1 MMRLLLVYIAL
12 TLSWIQTT
20 KADSSPNPPLLP
32 PVLKLVTVDH
42 ATASATLS
50 WLPGSSSGISGFV
63 VYRYR
68 NNEGYAI
75 DTIRDPGILTYTDY
89 SSGALFYSESYV
101 VAAFDSERNISPLS
115 NSLSTIFLE
124 ASIDTCNLTIGM
136 NWTPFTPVASNT
148 TGYEILISEGGETVS
163 SGILS
168 PAETSRTI
176 SAFSFHTTYTFLIR
190 AILSDG
196 ESSLSN
202 RVILS
207 TDMPRP
213 PAWIEISAVYVN
225 SADEIGL
232 NIEYDPLS
240 EITLFRLE
248 RKTENENEF
257 SVVALLNSTGGSFGY
272 TDASASP
279 TKRHSY
285 RVSAINSCNVMA
297 ITSLTA
303 GNILL
308 AGELT
313 DYIITLNWNSYSGW
327 QDGVA
332 NYSLNVS
339 TGGSYTEVQDRYGQD
354 TAYTAS
360 YRDLMYE
367 VTDESVCFYVEAN
380 RIGGN
385 PGGEK
390 PTSNKVCF
398 GATENIFVPN
408 VFSPDGNGLNDF
420 WRPVISFSPL
430 SYYLVVRS
438 RTGATVFESVNFLGE
453 WDGTH
458 KGRKLPPDIYL
469 WYLRLTAPSGEK
481 TEKSGT
487 VAIIYNL

>member
-1 MMRLLLVYIAL
+1 MRFHLIYIAIFCWL
-12 TLSWIQTT
+12 QPTNATLHP
-20 KADSSPNPPLLP
+20 SSSLLP
-32 PVLKLVTVDH
+32 PVLRLVTVDH
-42 ATASATLS
+42 STASATLT
-50 WLPGSSSGISGFV
+50 WLPGSGSGIAGYV

-68 NNEGYAI
+68 NSEGYAI

-89 SSGALFYSESYV
+89 SSGALFFSESYV

-115 NSLSTIFLE
+115 NPLSTIFLQ
-124 ASIDTCNLTIGM
+124 ASIDTCNLEIGLD
-136 NWTPFTPVASNT
+136 WTPFTPVSSDIS
-148 TGYEILISEGGETVS
+148 GYEVLITEGGETVS

-168 PAETSRTI
+168 PSETSRTI
-176 SAFSFHTTYTFLIR
+176 SAFSFHTTYTLLIR

-202 RVILS
+202 RVVVA
-207 TDMPRP
+207 TDLPRP
-213 PAWIEISAVYVN
+213 PAWIEISAVYIN

-232 NIEYDPLS
+232 NINYDPLS
-240 EITLFRLE
+240 EIRLFRLE
-248 RKTENENEF
+248 RKTENETDF
-257 SVVALLNSTGGSFGY
+257 SEVSLVSSTGGSFVY
-272 TDASASP
+272 TDQAASP
-279 TKRHSY
+279 TKRHRY
-285 RVSAINSCNVMA
+285 RVSAVNSCNGMA

-308 AGELT
+308 TGELK
-313 DYIITLNWNSYSGW
+313 DYVITLNWNSYSGW
-327 QDGVA
+327 QAGVA

-339 TGGSYTEVQDRYGQD
+339 TGGSYNEVVDKYGAD
-354 TAYTAS
+354 TTYLTS

-367 VTDESVCFYVEAN
+367 VTAGSVCFYVEAD
-380 RIGGN
+380 RFGGAA
-385 PGGEK
+385 GAEK
-390 PTSNKVCF
+390 PSSNRVCF
-398 GATENIFVPN
+398 VATENIFIPN

-420 WRPVISFSPL
+420 WRPVISFTPL

-438 RTGATVFESVNFLGE
+438 RTGATLFESVNFQGE

-469 WYLRLTAPSGEK
+469 WYLRLVAPSGEK